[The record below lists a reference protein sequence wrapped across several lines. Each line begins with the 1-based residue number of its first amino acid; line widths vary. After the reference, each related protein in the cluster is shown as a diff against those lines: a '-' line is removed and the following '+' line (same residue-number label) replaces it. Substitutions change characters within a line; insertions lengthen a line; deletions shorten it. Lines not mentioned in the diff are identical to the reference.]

1 MLDGAHAAQVAVVP
15 GQRGELGELG
25 HLATVAGAPFRQVGE
40 QLQGAERADA
50 DRQAQ
55 VLHPLL
61 PVGPGAVEPLVQLP
75 FERAL
80 ARRQRAEQR
89 AQFAPRGRGN
99 QVVAVPVR
107 ADVRHHGRAD
117 HQQVEQRLPRE
128 RGRRGQGRLTFRT
141 ESPEDRRVE
150 RVRLFQ
156 FAETAGVGARACAGL
171 MRGYR

>member
-80 ARRQRAEQR
+80 ERRQRAEQR
-89 AQFAPRGRGN
+89 AQFAPRDQGN

-107 ADVRHHGRAD
+107 ADVRHHGRFD
-117 HQQVEQRLPRE
+117 HQQVEQRLPVAARA
-128 RGRRGQGRLTFRT
+128 RAAGSGAFRA

-150 RVRLFQ
+150 RVSLFQ
-156 FAETAGVGARACAGL
+156 FAEAAGVGARACAGL

>member
-1 MLDGAHAAQVAVVP
+1 MLDGAHAAQVAGVP
-15 GQRGELGELG
+15 GQRGEPGELG
-25 HLATVAGAPFRQVGE
+25 DLATVAGAPFRQVGE
-40 QLQGAERADA
+40 QLQRADRADA
-50 DRQAQ
+50 DGQAQ

-61 PVGPGAVEPLVQLP
+61 PVGSGAVEPLVQLP

-89 AQFAPRGRGN
+89 AQFAPRGRVN

-117 HQQVEQRLPRE
+117 HQQVEQRPPRE

-156 FAETAGVGARACAGL
+156 FAETAGVGARSCAGL